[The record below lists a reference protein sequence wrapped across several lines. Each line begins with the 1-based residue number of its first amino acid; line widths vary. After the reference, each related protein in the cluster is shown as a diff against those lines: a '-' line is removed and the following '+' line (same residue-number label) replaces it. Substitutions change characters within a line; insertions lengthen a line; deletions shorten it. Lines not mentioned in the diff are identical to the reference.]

1 VTKTYS
7 PCDRCK
13 TRVTRL
19 PPMPVTGRH
28 FRLIFTPQCM
38 KWLVPQK
45 SLLERFLIS
54 GPTKF
59 WTCSVTFSVF
69 DSCANNCR
77 FSNFTVF
84 PLQGYNKDIRMLLS
98 QSNPAFLL
106 LPSCV
111 WQTWVPQWPSVNHQG
126 VFNAHIAAFLFAKLR
141 LKCRNLFTTL
151 ISKKNLAKVWV
162 YYMWNIFFELKNV
175 Q

>member
-106 LPSCV
+106 LPSACLAL
-111 WQTWVPQWPSVNHQG
+111 TLPH
-126 VFNAHIAAFLFAKLR
+126 FFFAKLR

-151 ISKKNLAKVWV
+151 IRKKMAKVWV
-162 YYMWNIFFELKNV
+162 YYMWNIFWTKKMYNKSKYNKGL
-175 Q
+175 